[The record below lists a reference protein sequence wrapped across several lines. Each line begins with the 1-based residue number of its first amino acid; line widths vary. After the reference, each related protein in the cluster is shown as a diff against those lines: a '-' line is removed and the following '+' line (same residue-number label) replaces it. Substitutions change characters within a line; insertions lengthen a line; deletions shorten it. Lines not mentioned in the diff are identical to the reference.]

1 MSGYFCHLKGYSS
14 FVLYV
19 FMCVFSMKNSVYI
32 CTYTYVFKYLCES
45 NEMLYVKQNG
55 PGLLLPVF
63 WALLVLA
70 WTELILKSHDHLLP
84 KSLITVPEWKLKVKS
99 CFNEHHFTEVLPSI
113 IMTLMTLNTLVVFFF
128 TPDRLSS
135 NIRKHWLCHQWFQL
149 GKLDRNGNK
158 VP

>member
-84 KSLITVPEWKLKVKS
+84 KSLITVPE
-99 CFNEHHFTEVLPSI
+99 
-113 IMTLMTLNTLVVFFF
+113 
-128 TPDRLSS
+128 
-135 NIRKHWLCHQWFQL
+135 
-149 GKLDRNGNK
+149 
-158 VP
+158 